1 MPPQAPQQE
10 VAAIAAIGT
19 AAQRSAV
26 QRSAQAL
33 RRCRWWYKEFFLFFE
48 VMQGFVV
55 LYQAKLIRGSDFGVC
70 SRVRFFCFL

>member
-19 AAQRSAV
+19 AAQCSAV
-26 QRSAQAL
+26 PRHCAGAGDGT
-33 RRCRWWYKEFFLFFE
+33 KIFFLFFE

-55 LYQAKLIRGSDFGVC
+55 LSQAKLVCGSDFGVC